1 MWQPRPWRRRRG
13 CTVRPEEE
21 SHLWAP
27 TVRSESAWTRPS
39 TDQSAPDRRPP
50 PRTLQARRP
59 CAAAMRDWLHDSSE
73 ADALQP
79 MSSTGLVPLSPPRA
93 GSQDGPAHS
102 ADGSPLTPSNA
113 EEELIRR
120 HSGTLHLTSLLR
132 SQSARLANTT
142 AVLSKIPHSNC
153 SKRVPNRLLRGRRGR
168 FSTLLQQLECGIL
181 KRTAVYG
188 AVAWDKKNNE
198 QYKDEP

>member
-1 MWQPRPWRRRRG
+1 MAASTGLHGPSRRGKPPLGPHSQKRVSMDPPFHRPERPRP
-13 CTVRPEEE
+13 
-21 SHLWAP
+21 S
-27 TVRSESAWTRPS
+27 
-39 TDQSAPDRRPP
+39 PP
-50 PRTLQARRP
+50 PSHPASQTALRSGYAR
-59 CAAAMRDWLHDSSE
+59 LVHDSSE

-181 KRTAVYG
+181 ERTAVYG